1 MKSRIILHH
10 IICYPSQLINII
22 FSNKL
27 LNAPSE
33 KKTTFMWNFCHLFP
47 MLFYEWNTIIN
58 DRFRFFFSFFSRN
71 HFLKGA
77 FTFQL
82 EGDFIFKCVFVG
94 GGEAP
99 HGGISFDGGR
109 ALKKVMKTSHAPHH
123 VPHYRKPYIVSTGN

>member
-1 MKSRIILHH
+1 MLQVRRKPRLCGISVIFFQ
-10 IICYPSQLINII
+10 CCFMSETQLLMID
-22 FSNKL
+22 S
-27 LNAPSE
+27 
-33 KKTTFMWNFCHLFP
+33 
-47 MLFYEWNTIIN
+47 
-58 DRFRFFFSFFSRN
+58 DFFFFFSRN

>member
-1 MKSRIILHH
+1 MLQVRRKPRLCGISVIFFQ
-10 IICYPSQLINII
+10 CCFMSETQLLMID
-22 FSNKL
+22 S
-27 LNAPSE
+27 
-33 KKTTFMWNFCHLFP
+33 
-47 MLFYEWNTIIN
+47 
-58 DRFRFFFSFFSRN
+58 DFFFFFFFY

>member
-58 DRFRFFFSFFSRN
+58 DRFRFFFFFLGIISWKGPLLFNWRGTSFLSVC
-71 HFLKGA
+71 LWG
-77 FTFQL
+77 
-82 EGDFIFKCVFVG
+82 EGRHPMGVS
-94 GGEAP
+94 ALM
-99 HGGISFDGGR
+99 GGR

>member
-58 DRFRFFFSFFSRN
+58 DRFRFFFFLSRN